1 MPLIKRNNMEGTVL
15 SPLEVVKLIKEDL
28 TVKRHITLAEAAEII
43 GKSPQSMYNIMKG
56 GHRISHK
63 IATLMHEHFG
73 YSIDFMERGVG
84 SMIDELGSESRPIGL
99 FRAFSDKELRTE
111 REKTM
116 NQIKYAL
123 MQCHRILD
131 QSVKASKSL
140 ELLSDKMDPV
150 CFDFDCQSD
159 TEKELFYEISMWC
172 GLVRQLADPANVKST
187 LEYEENQE

>member
-1 MPLIKRNNMEGTVL
+1 MEGTVL

-56 GHRISHK
+56 GHRISPK

-73 YSIDFMERGVG
+73 YSIDFMTHGLG
-84 SMIDELGSESRPIGL
+84 SMFDEQDPQNTEP
-99 FRAFSDKELRTE
+99 RTE
-111 REKTM
+111 RENTM
-116 NQIKYAL
+116 AQIKFTL
-123 MQCHRILD
+123 QQCHKVLSQNIKVSKPTDNLPID
-131 QSVKASKSL
+131 QKS
-140 ELLSDKMDPV
+140 
-150 CFDFDCQSD
+150 FDFDYKSD
-159 TEKELFYEISMWC
+159 TEKALFYEIAMWC